1 MVLMR
6 LILGPYFKCDV
17 SDSYASKRDKYAFSC
32 MTWENAPQ
40 VVRDV
45 QDLMVHMGRS
55 YGEDQNFM
63 VDWLTILGWI
73 SSGNRKVCLTHNRF
87 IVIMVYM

>member
-1 MVLMR
+1 
-6 LILGPYFKCDV
+6 
-17 SDSYASKRDKYAFSC
+17 

-40 VVRDV
+40 VVRDA

-55 YGEDQNFM
+55 YGEDQDFM

-73 SSGNRKVCLTHNRF
+73 SSGNRKVRLTHAS
-87 IVIMVYM
+87 IS